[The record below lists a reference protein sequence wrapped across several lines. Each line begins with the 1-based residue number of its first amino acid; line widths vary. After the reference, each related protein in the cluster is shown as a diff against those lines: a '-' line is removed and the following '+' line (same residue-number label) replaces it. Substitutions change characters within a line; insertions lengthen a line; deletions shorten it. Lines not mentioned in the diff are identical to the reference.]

1 MRVTRGLGVGLI
13 RVGAS
18 PEFTTVTSTMS
29 RLNFCTYLT
38 HCGGIG
44 YLWQIQRVL
53 QLYGFEKQRILARC
67 DFWAWRKVKLAKYL
81 ANAIFWL
88 FIIVMTVTCLLQIL
102 DKK

>member
-1 MRVTRGLGVGLI
+1 MKKCYKMNRFCVIMTKIIILLVGMK
-13 RVGAS
+13 GGG
-18 PEFTTVTSTMS
+18 
-29 RLNFCTYLT
+29 
-38 HCGGIG
+38 GGIG

-88 FIIVMTVTCLLQIL
+88 FITVMTVTCLLQIL